1 MPETSLGKWW
11 SGRHK
16 VTRVAAVAARRNQPC
31 AKLIYLSIRL
41 RAAEA
46 DRGGIIELGI
56 ISIAGARFLL
66 LLLLLLLTG
75 METGFHSPFFS
86 PVLSKLF

>member
-1 MPETSLGKWW
+1 MPETGLGKWR
-11 SGRHK
+11 SRRHE

-56 ISIAGARFLL
+56 ISIASARFL

-75 METGFHSPFFS
+75 MEAGFHSPFFS

>member
-1 MPETSLGKWW
+1 M
-11 SGRHK
+11 
-16 VTRVAAVAARRNQPC
+16 TRVAAVAARRNQPC
-31 AKLIYLSIRL
+31 AKLIYLSIRP

-56 ISIAGARFLL
+56 ISIASARF

-75 METGFHSPFFS
+75 MEAGFHSPFFS